1 MFLLS
6 LVQSNER
13 TALEIP
19 TSIAEYNFSYPL
31 GSTLKTSILDR
42 PP

>member
-19 TSIAEYNFSYPL
+19 TSIAEYNFS
-31 GSTLKTSILDR
+31 
-42 PP
+42 